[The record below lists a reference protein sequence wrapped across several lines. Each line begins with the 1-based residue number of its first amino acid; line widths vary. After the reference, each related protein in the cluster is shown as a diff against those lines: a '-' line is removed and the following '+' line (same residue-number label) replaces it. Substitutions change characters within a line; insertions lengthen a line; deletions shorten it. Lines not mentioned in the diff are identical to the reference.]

1 MKTAVVIMAVG
12 FELRF
17 GKVIKQL
24 TPVGANGEIIM
35 EYSIYETIEE
45 GFDKIVFII
54 RKDIEG
60 DFQKMVEKCMEAL
73 CRNLD
78 VEYEAGMF

>member
-1 MKTAVVIMAVG
+1 
-12 FELRF
+12 
-17 GKVIKQL
+17 
-24 TPVGANGEIIM
+24 M